1 VDRKVIDVEE
11 FLDGNRFSGFQW
23 KILIL
28 CFLVVFIDGLDTAAM
43 GYIAPSLIAEWQ
55 VSKAALAPVM
65 SAALIGLAFGALTAG
80 PLADK
85 FGRKKVI
92 VISTVLFGVMTLA
105 SAFAATLESLTVL
118 RFVTG
123 LGLGAALPNSVTLM
137 SEYVPHRRRSI
148 LSTLMFCGL
157 SIGSASA
164 GFVASAVIPVFG
176 WRSLLVI
183 GGVLP
188 LICAVFLVLTLPES
202 VRFLVCRNAPAERIA
217 GILRKISSTVD
228 FTHARFVL
236 PESVNSQ
243 AQTSSPV
250 LALFRNNN
258 GLGTVM
264 LWLTYFMGLI
274 IVYTVTGWLPT
285 MMIEAGVSVTSAAI
299 VTGLFLTGSTVGNIV
314 MGWLMDRMSGYIVIA
329 VSYAASALCMVA
341 IALHPLNDVSL
352 QQMLVFLAGFA
363 MGCQVQTVILATQF
377 YRTQCRATGVS
388 WVLGVG
394 RFGGVVGASI
404 GGILLSRGWQPH
416 DIFLALAVPAGV
428 AASAICIKGLYYT
441 FRPTPVP
448 ALTAQRSFQQEA
460 DA

>member
-1 VDRKVIDVEE
+1 MNKKIIDVEN
-11 FLDGNRFSGFQW
+11 FLDNNRFSAFQW
-23 KILIL
+23 KILVL

-65 SAALIGLAFGALTAG
+65 SAALLGLAFGALTAG
-80 PLADK
+80 PLADV

-92 VISTVLFGVMTLA
+92 VISTVLFGAMTLA
-105 SAFAATLESLTVL
+105 SAAAWSLGSLTFF

-123 LGLGAALPNSVTLM
+123 LGLGAALPNAVTLM

-164 GFVASAVIPVFG
+164 GFVASAVVPSYG
-176 WRSLLVI
+176 WRSLLFI

-188 LICAVFLVLTLPES
+188 LICAVFLVFILPES

-217 GILRKISSTVD
+217 RILRKISSSVD
-228 FTHARFVL
+228 FTNATFVL
-236 PESVNSQ
+236 PESVNPQSR
-243 AQTSSPV
+243 TSSPV
-250 LALFRNNN
+250 FALFANNN
-258 GLGTVM
+258 GLGTLM

-285 MMIEAGVSVTSAAI
+285 MMIEAGVSVTQAAV

-314 MGWLMDRMSGYIVIA
+314 MGWLMDRMSGYVVISTA
-329 VSYAASALCMVA
+329 YAASAVCMIA
-341 IALHPLNDVSL
+341 IAFHPLNDVMM
-352 QQMLVFLAGFA
+352 QQMLVFLAGLA

-377 YRTQCRATGVS
+377 YRTQYRATGVS

-394 RFGGVVGASI
+394 RFGGVVGASM

-416 DIFLALAVPAGV
+416 EIFLALAVPAGV
-428 AASAICIKGLYYT
+428 AASAICIKGIYYT
-441 FRPTPVP
+441 FRPNPVP
-448 ALTAQRSFQQEA
+448 AVNAESLG
-460 DA
+460 